1 MAQAAYPP
9 AMDEQS
15 LAAGIFGLA
24 TRGMCGLRCRQR
36 SRWALT
42 PPFHP
47 CRNRRRLFSVT
58 CRPDVAAGF
67 PLGNAML
74 FVARTFLFML
84 AHRAT
89 DLISVFCKVTEI
101 FPDVQIGRAN
111 SDTFDGENVGLIHA
125 SVSFLSPLSVFIY
138 FQNLILTVF
147 VQCCRF
153 LSNMSTTKARIPAGV
168 QREESTQRW

>member
-1 MAQAAYPP
+1 MPVYLALQLAGCAAPP
-9 AMDEQS
+9 VAGRTGGLLPRLFT
-15 LAAGIFGLA
+15 LAAPAEGRAVVF
-24 TRGMCGLRCRQR
+24 C
-36 SRWALT
+36 
-42 PPFHP
+42 H
-47 CRNRRRLFSVT
+47 T
-58 CRPDVAAGF
+58 CPDVAAGF

-125 SVSFLSPLSVFIY
+125 SVFCLLYLFLSIFKTLFSPFLFSVVGFCPI
-138 FQNLILTVF
+138 
-147 VQCCRF
+147 CRQPRPGF
-153 LSNMSTTKARIPAGV
+153 LPGCSGRSRRRDGNWRHVPSGG
-168 QREESTQRW
+168 W